1 MKTLLVLVKS
11 LNHSEKI
18 IEYAFGLAADLKINV
33 RLFYVHNPS
42 TIPLATPQLSGAAI
56 TQLQKE
62 PEEKVKEAIRSLSA
76 ISETLVYKIA
86 GQVIV
91 EVKAAIGNEVSLINE
106 MVEAGDVQMVMLEE
120 QGIESFS
127 LKESLVREVIRKI
140 NCPVWVIPEYSDYN
154 SINSVIYATD
164 YNEEDIPTLKKLIRF
179 TYFNSPKI
187 TAIHISDNV
196 DFDLRI
202 KNAGFQKMLESKVEY
217 ENIEVKALVENRGDD
232 LVSLINSYA
241 ARTNADLI
249 VVLKENKSFL
259 DRIFN
264 PSASEKIM
272 EKANRP
278 VLVYHV

>member
-11 LNHSEKI
+11 LDHSEKI
-18 IEYAFGLAADLKINV
+18 IEYAFGLAADLGINV

-140 NCPVWVIPEYSDYN
+140 NCPVWVIP
-154 SINSVIYATD
+154 
-164 YNEEDIPTLKKLIRF
+164 
-179 TYFNSPKI
+179 
-187 TAIHISDNV
+187 
-196 DFDLRI
+196 
-202 KNAGFQKMLESKVEY
+202 
-217 ENIEVKALVENRGDD
+217 
-232 LVSLINSYA
+232 
-241 ARTNADLI
+241 
-249 VVLKENKSFL
+249 
-259 DRIFN
+259 
-264 PSASEKIM
+264 
-272 EKANRP
+272 
-278 VLVYHV
+278 